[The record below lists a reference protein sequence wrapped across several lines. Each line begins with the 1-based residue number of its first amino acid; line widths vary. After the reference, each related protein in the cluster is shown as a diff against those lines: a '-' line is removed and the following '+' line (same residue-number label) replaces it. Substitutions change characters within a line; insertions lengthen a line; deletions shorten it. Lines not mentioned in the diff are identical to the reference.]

1 MNTPTL
7 QTTELKTAAAPKEP
21 ATKKSVTQTRE
32 TGEAWGARFTKRL
45 PHRVGEP
52 LSSGG
57 GGDGNVDL

>member
-1 MNTPTL
+1 MKNET
-7 QTTELKTAAAPKEP
+7 LKTAQAPKQP

-32 TGEAWGARFTKRL
+32 AANPWQASFKKRL

-57 GGDGNVDL
+57 GGDGGINS